1 MSDKI
6 ECGLAVAKIT
16 VAETNGQTVTV
27 VLKGQKTIAHN
38 ENGYDLEDIV
48 DVEVKLKCSM
58 VKTIQRLGVEHF
70 LNTKILDLR
79 DRDESLSGYTPALP
93 DAMREKMV

>member
-16 VAETNGQTVTV
+16 VAETDEQTVTV
-27 VLKGQKTIAHN
+27 VLKGQKTIVHN

-58 VKTIQRLGVEHF
+58 IKTLRRLGVDHF
-70 LNTKILDLR
+70 LDTKILDLR
-79 DRDESLSGYTPALP
+79 DRDSLLSDFGGESQKIV
-93 DAMREKMV
+93 E